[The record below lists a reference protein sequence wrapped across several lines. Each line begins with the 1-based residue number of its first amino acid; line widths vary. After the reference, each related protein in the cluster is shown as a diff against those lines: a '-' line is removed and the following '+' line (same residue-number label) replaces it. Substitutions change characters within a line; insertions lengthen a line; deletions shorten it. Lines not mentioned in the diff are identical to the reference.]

1 MLKAT
6 LVIEELTH
14 TFMLKKHYQNG
25 KFVFGSVTVV
35 VFKEKKKKIPHL
47 LILSYL
53 ESITK
58 MAICFRFSN
67 CWYIQGGKK

>member
-35 VFKEKKKKIPHL
+35 VFKEKKNPTLTHTFI
-47 LILSYL
+47 LIKHYQNGNL
-53 ESITK
+53 
-58 MAICFRFSN
+58 F
-67 CWYIQGGKK
+67 